1 MKKILL
7 SAAALLLATVSFAG
21 DIKTYTDQLSVSING
36 IGSSQ
41 ESTITMEY
49 LNDSTVN
56 FTLKNFML
64 QNGENIIPVGNI
76 AIDSLALTQV
86 GGLKTFAYNGI
97 LNIVPGD
104 PEVSDTWAGP
114 ILGDVPLDL
123 KGSTNGE
130 KLYVDID
137 IDMTATLQQMIKVVF
152 GQEIEDAIAGV
163 KTACAPQAVYDLQ
176 GRRVQAAGH
185 GLYIIGGRKVLK

>member
-21 DIKTYTDQLSVSING
+21 DIKAYTDQLSVSING

-56 FTLKNFML
+56 FTLKNFIL
-64 QNGENIIPVGNI
+64 SNEGNDIFVGNI

-104 PEVSDTWAGP
+104 PEVSDSWMGP

-152 GQEIEDAIAGV
+152 GQQIEDAIAGV
-163 KTACAPQAVYDLQ
+163 KTARAPQAVYDLQ
-176 GRRVQAAGH
+176 GRRAQAAGH